1 MKAEMDIG
9 TDKKAFQ
16 INLDAKKYGT
26 FAEIGAGQEVARRF
40 FHVGGA
46 AGTVAKTMSAY
57 DMTFSDAIY
66 GPADRYVSRNRLQ
79 TMLDHEYKLL
89 IERLDQKLGG
99 VRTFFVFA
107 DTVAARS
114 FKQHNESHGWLGVR
128 FQPEPRGEPSQI
140 IIHVRMLDESNVD
153 QQEAL
158 GIIGVNLLFGAF
170 YHPQPEKLIASLQEN
185 LDPNRMQID
194 LIKFS
199 GPAYAGVDNRL
210 MSLQL
215 VSQGLTDAVIFTADG
230 GEMVQAADILY
241 KKSILVERGSFRPVT
256 YATNDMLNGARS
268 VFLKQSGTSDADL
281 VVLME
286 MTLENLL
293 AEGQLNHADFLAR
306 VDILGALGRTVI
318 ISKFGEYF
326 RLASYLSRY
335 TSRKIGLVMGVPSLL
350 EIFDEKYYLALEGGI
365 LEALGRM
372 FKSGLKLYVYPM
384 IDEQTGELVTA
395 KKLEVAPNLR
405 SLYRYLVENEFIQ
418 EITDYNPEYL
428 RIHPPETL
436 AKLQSGDAGLGT
448 NGAAGSDQNHQEPPV
463 LRLPGG
469 AGELAA
475 VFCGFYALKTA
486 GSHRQKTGVVGTL
499 PAIWNAASW
508 RGAEILSLASISA
521 STSSKASCSSERA
534 TTALS

>member
-1 MKAEMDIG
+1 MNPQMEIG
-9 TDKKAFQ
+9 TDEKALH

-66 GPADRYVSRNRLQ
+66 GPADRYVSRTRLQ
-79 TMLDHEYKLL
+79 TMLDHEYRLL

-114 FKQHNESHGWLGVR
+114 FKQHNESHGWLGMR
-128 FQPEPRGEPSQI
+128 FQIEPRAEPSQI
-140 IIHVRMLDESNVD
+140 VIHVRMLDEGNVD

-158 GIIGVNLLFGAF
+158 GIIGVNLVYGAF
-170 YHPQPEKLIASLQEN
+170 YHQQPEKLIASLQEN
-185 LDPNRMQID
+185 LAPNRMQVD

-199 GPAYAGVDNRL
+199 GPAYPEVDNRL

-215 VSQGLTDAVIFTADG
+215 VSQGLTDAVIFTAD

-256 YATNDMLNGARS
+256 YATNDMLNGARTA
-268 VFLKQSGTSDADL
+268 FLNQTGTSDTDL
-281 VVLME
+281 IVLME

-293 AEGQLNHADFLAR
+293 AEGQLNHADSLAR
-306 VDILGALGRTVI
+306 VDILRALGRNVI

-335 TSRKIGLVMGVPSLL
+335 TSQPIGLVMGVPSLL
-350 EIFDEKYYLALEGGI
+350 EIFDEKYYLNLEGGI

-372 FKSGLKLYVYPM
+372 FKGGLKLYVYPM
-384 IDEQTGELVTA
+384 IDEETGQLVTA
-395 KKLEVAPNLR
+395 TKLEVAPNLR
-405 SLYRYLVENEFIQ
+405 SLFRYLIENGFIE

-428 RIHPPETL
+428 CIHPPDALT
-436 AKLQSGDAGLGT
+436 KLQSGDP
-448 NGAAGSDQNHQEPPV
+448 SWERMVPPEV
-463 LRLPGG
+463 THMIKDRQFFGNRP
-469 AGELAA
+469 LAA
-475 VFCGFYALKTA
+475 A
-486 GSHRQKTGVVGTL
+486 
-499 PAIWNAASW
+499 N
-508 RGAEILSLASISA
+508 
-521 STSSKASCSSERA
+521 
-534 TTALS
+534 

>member
-1 MKAEMDIG
+1 MKAEMDLG

-79 TMLDHEYKLL
+79 TMLDHEYNLL
-89 IERLDQKLGG
+89 IERLNEKLGNL
-99 VRTFFVFA
+99 RTFFVFA

-128 FQPEPRGEPSQI
+128 FQEQTRGEPSQI
-140 IIHVRMLDESNVD
+140 IIHVRLLDETNVD

-158 GIIGVNLLFGAF
+158 GIIGVNLLYAAF
-170 YHPQPEKLIASLQEN
+170 YHRQPEKLIASLQEN
-185 LDPNRMQID
+185 LAPNRMQVD
-194 LIKFS
+194 LIKFA
-199 GPAYAGVDNRL
+199 GALYAGVDNRL

-230 GEMVQAADILY
+230 EMVQPADILY
-241 KKSILVERGSFRPVT
+241 KKAILVERGSFRPVT
-256 YATNDMLNGARS
+256 YATNDMLNGARIP
-268 VFLKQSGTSDADL
+268 FLKQAGCSGAEL

-293 AEGQLNHADFLAR
+293 SEGQLNHADFLAR

-335 TSRKIGLVMGVPSLL
+335 TNRMIGLVMGVPSVL
-350 EIFDEKYYLALEGGI
+350 EIFDEKYYLNLEGGI

-372 FKSGLKLYVYPM
+372 FKSGLKLYVYPV
-384 IDEQTGELVTA
+384 IDEETGDLVTA

-405 SLYRYLVENEFIQ
+405 SLYRYLIENEFIQ
-418 EITDYNPEYL
+418 EITDYNPDYL
-428 RIHPPETL
+428 RIHPPEAL
-436 AKLQSGDAGLGT
+436 VKLQSGDPAWEQMVPPEVTTIIKDRQFFGYRASPAG
-448 NGAAGSDQNHQEPPV
+448 
-463 LRLPGG
+463 
-469 AGELAA
+469 
-475 VFCGFYALKTA
+475 
-486 GSHRQKTGVVGTL
+486 
-499 PAIWNAASW
+499 
-508 RGAEILSLASISA
+508 
-521 STSSKASCSSERA
+521 
-534 TTALS
+534 

>member
-66 GPADRYVSRNRLQ
+66 GPADRYVSRKRLH
-79 TMLDHEYKLL
+79 TMLDHEYQLL
-89 IERLDQKLGG
+89 IERLDAKLGSL
-99 VRTFFVFA
+99 RTFFVFA

-114 FKQHNESHGWLGVR
+114 FKQHNESQGWLGVR
-128 FQPEPRGEPSQI
+128 FQQETRGEPSEI
-140 IIHVRMLDESNVD
+140 IIHVRMLDESNTD

-170 YHPQPEKLIASLQEN
+170 YHSQPEKLIASLQEN
-185 LDPNRMQID
+185 LAPDRIQVD

-199 GPAYAGVDNRL
+199 GPAYPGVDNRL

-215 VSQGLTDAVIFTADG
+215 VSQGLTDAVIFTAD

-256 YATNDMLNGARS
+256 YATNDMLNGARTA
-268 VFLKQSGTSDADL
+268 FLKETGCSDEDL

-293 AEGQLNHADFLAR
+293 SEGQLNHADFLAR

-335 TSRKIGLVMGVPSLL
+335 TKNKIGLVMGVPSLM
-350 EIFDEKYYLALEGGI
+350 EIFDEKYYLHLEGGI

-384 IDEQTGELVTA
+384 IDENTGALIAAT
-395 KKLEVAPNLR
+395 KLEVTPNLR
-405 SLYRYLVENEFIQ
+405 SLYRYLIDNEFIE
-418 EITDYNPEYL
+418 EITDYNPDYL
-428 RIHPPETL
+428 RIYPPDAL
-436 AKLQSGDAGLGT
+436 AKLQSGNPAWERMVP
-448 NGAAGSDQNHQEPPV
+448 QEV
-463 LRLPGG
+463 STIIKSRKFFGYR
-469 AGELAA
+469 AE
-475 VFCGFYALKTA
+475 
-486 GSHRQKTGVVGTL
+486 
-499 PAIWNAASW
+499 NAA
-508 RGAEILSLASISA
+508 
-521 STSSKASCSSERA
+521 
-534 TTALS
+534 